1 MRQPV
6 PSGCLALV
14 VLLGLLFFPLFL
26 ADVILAALS
35 KLGLSP
41 STAILAAL
49 GIFLGGL
56 VNIPVKRIERQ
67 VPMAVPPMLF
77 GLDRFMPRQV
87 VRRQYTVIAVNVGGC
102 LVPVLI
108 AVYELMRIAGVGS
121 TALLLAMLAIAIN
134 VGVCYSLARPVP
146 NVGIALPSLVPALVA
161 AVCGL
166 LFFRELAAPVAFAA
180 GVLGPLI
187 GADLLHLQDVY
198 KISTGVASIGG
209 AGTFDGI
216 VISGLIATLLA

>member
-1 MRQPV
+1 MRRSM
-6 PSGCLALV
+6 PSGCLALL
-14 VLLGLLFFPLFL
+14 VLLVFLFLPLVL

-35 KLGLSP
+35 KLGLTP
-41 STAILAAL
+41 TTAILAAL

-56 VNIPVKRIERQ
+56 VNIPVKRVERE
-67 VPMAVPPMLF
+67 VPMEVSPMLF

-102 LVPVLI
+102 LVPVAI
-108 AVYELMRIAGVGS
+108 AIYELIRIAGVS
-121 TALLLAMLAIAIN
+121 LTALLLALLAVAFN

-161 AVCGL
+161 AVSGL
-166 LFFRELAAPVAFAA
+166 LFFSALAAPLAFAV

-187 GADLLHLQDVY
+187 GADLLHLRDIY

>member
-1 MRQPV
+1 MRQSV

-41 STAILAAL
+41 TTAILAAL

-56 VNIPVKRIERQ
+56 VNIPVKRIARE
-67 VPMAVPPMLF
+67 VPMEVPPMLF
-77 GLDRFMPRQV
+77 GLERFVPRQV

-102 LVPVLI
+102 LVPTLI

-121 TALLLAMLAIAIN
+121 MAMLLAILAIAIN
-134 VGVCYSLARPVP
+134 VGVCYSLAGSQRRDCVT
-146 NVGIALPSLVPALVA
+146 
-161 AVCGL
+161 
-166 LFFRELAAPVAFAA
+166 FA
-180 GVLGPLI
+180 
-187 GADLLHLQDVY
+187 
-198 KISTGVASIGG
+198 G
-209 AGTFDGI
+209 AGPRSCRVWTAFLSRAGRAL
-216 VISGLIATLLA
+216 GLCCWRSRPADWCGPASSA

>member
-1 MRQPV
+1 M
-6 PSGCLALV
+6 
-14 VLLGLLFFPLFL
+14 
-26 ADVILAALS
+26 
-35 KLGLSP
+35 
-41 STAILAAL
+41 
-49 GIFLGGL
+49 
-56 VNIPVKRIERQ
+56 E
-67 VPMAVPPMLF
+67 VPPMLF
-77 GLDRFMPRQV
+77 GLERFVPRQV

-102 LVPVLI
+102 LVPTLI

-121 TALLLAMLAIAIN
+121 MAMLLAILAIAIN

-166 LFFRELAAPVAFAA
+166 LFFRELAAPLAFAA

-187 GADLLHLQDVY
+187 GADLLHLREVN